1 MKFCFGDIVVVEGA
15 YIGVIVKSWI
25 SSQKGVV
32 HEVYVRSYGNIVE
45 YKESDI
51 QRYMVRHKYLSEEEL
66 EYQANAING
75 W

>member
-1 MKFCFGDIVVVEGA
+1 MKFCFGDIVVVEGSN
-15 YIGVIVKSWI
+15 IGVIVKSWI
-25 SSQKGVV
+25 SPQKGVV

-51 QRYMVRHKYLSEEEL
+51 QRYMVRHKYLNEEEL
-66 EYQANAING
+66 EYQANAVNG

>member
-1 MKFCFGDIVVVEGA
+1 MKFCFGDIVVVEGS

-25 SSQKGVV
+25 NSKNGVV

-45 YKESDI
+45 YREADI
-51 QRYMVRHKYLSEEEL
+51 QRYMVRHKYLNEEEL
-66 EYQANAING
+66 EYQANAVNG

>member
-25 SSQKGVV
+25 SSQRGAV
-32 HEVYVRSYGNIVE
+32 HEVYVRPYGNIVE
-45 YKESDI
+45 YEESDI
-51 QRYMVRHKYLSEEEL
+51 QRYMVRHKYLMDEEL

-75 W
+75 C